1 MLQDVRTTGTHST
14 PSTQRMPEL
23 QKLTTLLHTCMG
35 VLPELEQLVRA
46 GLVHDAVRVRCLPRV
61 GCERVPTRCQFCNLC
76 CAVQLKLIHVAKST
90 PLSQINIDT
99 TRATILHVWR
109 CDTRGQLTT
118 RGPPRRAVST
128 DKART
133 VSGCWQINTISA
145 THQRRECNR
154 EKPPIP
160 PRELVC
166 TAFPSHASHVKYACG
181 SADGG
186 G

>member
-1 MLQDVRTTGTHST
+1 M
-14 PSTQRMPEL
+14 
-23 QKLTTLLHTCMG
+23 
-35 VLPELEQLVRA
+35 
-46 GLVHDAVRVRCLPRV
+46 
-61 GCERVPTRCQFCNLC
+61 RCQFCNLC
-76 CAVQLKLIHVAKST
+76 CAVQLELNSRRKTHTALTNQHQHNSSYDRAC
-90 PLSQINIDT
+90 LALRF
-99 TRATILHVWR
+99 TRPAHYA
-109 CDTRGQLTT
+109 
-118 RGPPRRAVST
+118 GPAAHREST

-133 VSGCWQINTISA
+133 VSGCWQINTIFA

-186 G
+186 R